1 MGLGVGGPL
10 LVERARLLHDGRRLP
25 EQDGIA
31 SQAEDKIDPAA
42 MGQHLEHFGG
52 SKMAVP
58 ADEDVGPGPVPPQHG
73 EETHQD
79 HGIFAPRGRVPGRR
93 QAVTKAWEVPS
104 K

>member
-1 MGLGVGGPL
+1 
-10 LVERARLLHDGRRLP
+10 
-25 EQDGIA
+25 
-31 SQAEDKIDPAA
+31 

-93 QAVTKAWEVPS
+93 QAVAKAWEVPS